1 MKTRLIILGC
11 LAATLVSSCGINEV
25 DYKKALSQV
34 DSLKT
39 VIGVY
44 EKRCAELQDS
54 ISFLKFPADQRYNQ
68 VITLVKGG
76 SFEEARAAIADLKAV
91 FPNSKEAEMVASQL
105 AYMEKKEAE
114 KKAEEERIKALGFK
128 VFKDQTTVKF
138 EKKSCTFSGF
148 TYGRTF
154 TFDYVSDVDEYYYR
168 TADKGNTYILA
179 NMSMTTKESYASTP
193 SLSVYKIVDGS
204 LKKIASFSE
213 EYASWATYGAYIGNY
228 SETSHD
234 FSKVNTV
241 RWKIAAE
248 ISNEESKMPL
258 VILTNKDGSYAD
270 SSLSIEE
277 VREKCEVIK
286 ILNRN
291 KI

>member
-1 MKTRLIILGC
+1 MKTRLLITGII
-11 LAATLVSSCGINEV
+11 ATVLVSSCGVNEA
-25 DYKKALSQV
+25 DYNKALSQI
-34 DSLKT
+34 DSLKA
-39 VIGVY
+39 VVGKY

-54 ISFLKFPADQRYNQ
+54 VSILKFPADQRYNR
-68 VITLVKGG
+68 VVNLVKEG
-76 SFEEARAAIADLKAV
+76 SFDEARKAIAELKAV
-91 FPNSKEAEMVASQL
+91 FPNSKEAEMVGSQL
-105 AYMEKKEAE
+105 SYMEKKEAE

-128 VFKDQTTVKF
+128 VFKDQATVKF
-138 EKKSCTFSGF
+138 DKKSCSFSGF

-193 SLSVYKIVDGS
+193 SIAVYKIVDGS
-204 LKKIASFSE
+204 LKRVASFSE

-258 VILTNKDGSYAD
+258 VILTSKDGSYPD
-270 SSLSIEE
+270 SSLSIED
-277 VREKCEVIK
+277 VHEKCEVIK

>member
-1 MKTRLIILGC
+1 MKTRLFVTGII
-11 LAATLVSSCGINEV
+11 ATVVVSSCGVNEA
-25 DYKKALSQV
+25 DYNKALSQI
-34 DSLKT
+34 DSLKS
-39 VIGVY
+39 VVGIY

-54 ISFLKFPADQRYNQ
+54 ISILRFPADQRYNQ
-68 VITLVKGG
+68 IVNLVNEG
-76 SFEEARAAIADLKAV
+76 SFDEARKAIANLKAV
-91 FPNSKEAEMVASQL
+91 FPKSKEAEMVGSQL
-105 AYMEKKEAE
+105 SYMEKKEAE

-128 VFKDQTTVKF
+128 VFKDQSTVKF
-138 EKKSCTFSGF
+138 EKKSCSFSGF

-154 TFDYVSDVDEYYYR
+154 TFDYVSDVGEYYYR

-193 SLSVYKIVDGS
+193 NIAVYKIVDGS
-204 LKKIASFSE
+204 LKRIASFSE

-248 ISNEESKMPL
+248 ISNEESKLPL
-258 VILTNKDGSYAD
+258 VILTSKNGSYPD
-270 SSLSIEE
+270 SSLSIED
-277 VREKCEVIK
+277 VHEKCEVIR